1 MPVTKRE
8 NRKGGES
15 VTAKKFF
22 THPFGVISS
31 AIITTFLWGSAF
43 PFIKLSYEHLEIG
56 KTDIWEQML
65 FAGYRFF
72 LASLL
77 IIIFFTLLGRKLT
90 FKRDTV
96 LVVGKVGLFQTFLQY
111 VLFYI
116 GLSYSTGV
124 QGSIIA
130 GTTSFFQLLAAH
142 FMYKNDRLSF
152 RKILGVTVGFAGV
165 IIVNITKG
173 TLSLHLGIGEILL
186 LIAMA
191 FGGYGNVFAKEAAK
205 KVDVASLTAYQMM
218 MGSIGLLLI
227 GGVAVGFLPFH
238 FNLLTFGMLLYLSL
252 LSSVGFILWN
262 NVMKYNQVGKVSMYL
277 FLVPVFGVMLSS
289 FMLHET
295 LSYLVFIGLMMVTSG
310 IIIVNYQR
318 DQKKT
323 EFSKNAS

>member
-1 MPVTKRE
+1 M
-8 NRKGGES
+8 S
-15 VTAKKFF
+15 AKKFF
-22 THPFGVISS
+22 THPLGVIFS

-43 PFIKLSYEHLEIG
+43 PFIKLSYEHLQIE
-56 KTDIWEQML
+56 KTEIWEQIL

-72 LASLL
+72 LAAILILL
-77 IIIFFTLLGRKLT
+77 FFTLFGRKLT
-90 FKRDTV
+90 FQRNTFK
-96 LVVGKVGLFQTFLQY
+96 VVGKVGLFQTFLQY

-116 GLSYSTGV
+116 GLSFSTGV

-142 FMYKNDRLSF
+142 FMYKNDRLSI
-152 RKILGVTVGFAGV
+152 RKMIGVTVGFAGV

-205 KVDVASLTAYQMM
+205 KVDVAYLTAYQMM
-218 MGSIGLLLI
+218 MGAIGLLLI
-227 GGVAVGFLPFH
+227 GGFTAGFFPFH
-238 FNLLTFGMLLYLSL
+238 FDLVSFGMLVYLSL

-289 FMLHET
+289 IMLHEA
-295 LSYLVFIGLMMVTSG
+295 LSYLVFIGLIMVTSG
-310 IIIVNYQR
+310 IIIVNYQK
-318 DQKKT
+318 DKSNNQMK
-323 EFSKNAS
+323 SAS

>member
-1 MPVTKRE
+1 MSAKR
-8 NRKGGES
+8 
-15 VTAKKFF
+15 FF
-22 THPFGVISS
+22 THPLGVIAS
-31 AIITTFLWGSAF
+31 AVITTFLWGSAF
-43 PFIKLSYEHLEIG
+43 PFIKLSYEHLQIG
-56 KTDIWEQML
+56 KNEIWKQMI

-77 IIIFFTLLGRKLT
+77 ILIFFTIIGRKLT
-90 FKRDTV
+90 FKRDTFF
-96 LVVGKVGLFQTFLQY
+96 VVGKVGLFQTFLQY

-116 GLSYSTGV
+116 GLSFSTGV

-142 FMYKNDRLSF
+142 FMYKNDRLNL

-186 LIAMA
+186 LFAMA
-191 FGGYGNVFAKEAAK
+191 FGGYGNVLAKEAAK
-205 KVDVASLTAYQMM
+205 KVDVAYLTAYQMM
-218 MGSIGLLLI
+218 IGSIGLLLI
-227 GGVAVGFLPFH
+227 GGLTAGFLPFY
-238 FNLLTFGMLLYLSL
+238 FDLKTFGMLVYLSV

-277 FLVPVFGVMLSS
+277 FLVPVFGVILSS
-289 FMLHET
+289 IMLNEV

-310 IIIVNYQR
+310 IIIVNYQK
-318 DQKKT
+318 DQRSTHMK
-323 EFSKNAS
+323 SAS

>member
-1 MPVTKRE
+1 MSAKR
-8 NRKGGES
+8 
-15 VTAKKFF
+15 FF
-22 THPFGVISS
+22 THPLGVIGS
-31 AIITTFLWGSAF
+31 AVVTTFLWGSAF
-43 PFIKLSYEHLEIG
+43 PFIKLSYEHLHIG
-56 KTDIWEQML
+56 KNEIWKQMI

-77 IIIFFTLLGRKLT
+77 ILVFFTLIGRKLT
-90 FKRDTV
+90 FKRDTFF
-96 LVVGKVGLFQTFLQY
+96 VVGKVGLFQTFLQY

-116 GLSYSTGV
+116 GLSFSTGV

-142 FMYKNDRLSF
+142 FMYKNDRLTL
-152 RKILGVTVGFAGV
+152 RKIVGVTVGFVGV

-191 FGGYGNVFAKEAAK
+191 FGGYGNVLAKEAAK
-205 KVDVASLTAYQMM
+205 KVDVAYLTAYQMM
-218 MGSIGLLLI
+218 IGSIGLLLI
-227 GGVAVGFLPFH
+227 GGLTAGFFPFH
-238 FNLLTFGMLLYLSL
+238 FDVKTFGMLVYLSL

-277 FLVPVFGVMLSS
+277 FLVPVFGVILSS
-289 FMLHET
+289 LMLNEV

-310 IIIVNYQR
+310 IIIVNYQK
-318 DQKKT
+318 DQRSTHMK
-323 EFSKNAS
+323 SAS

>member
-1 MPVTKRE
+1 M
-8 NRKGGES
+8 
-15 VTAKKFF
+15 TAKKFF
-22 THPFGVISS
+22 THPLGVIGS

-43 PFIKLSYEHLEIG
+43 PFIKLSYEHLKIE
-56 KTDIWEQML
+56 KTEIWEQMI

-72 LASLL
+72 LASILILL
-77 IIIFFTLLGRKLT
+77 FFTIIGRKLT
-90 FKRDTV
+90 FQKNTF

-142 FMYKNDRLSF
+142 FMYKNDRLTL
-152 RKILGVTVGFAGV
+152 RKILGVVVGFAGV

-191 FGGYGNVFAKEAAK
+191 FGGYGNVLAKEAAQ
-205 KVDVASLTAYQMM
+205 KVDVAYLTAYQMM
-218 MGSIGLLLI
+218 IGSFGLLII
-227 GGVAVGFLPFH
+227 GGVTTGFLPFH
-238 FNLLTFGMLLYLSL
+238 FDMITFGMLVYLSL
-252 LSSVGFILWN
+252 LSAVGFILWN

-277 FLVPVFGVMLSS
+277 FLVPVFGVILSS
-289 FMLHET
+289 FMLNEA

-310 IIIVNYQR
+310 IIIVNYQKEHR
-318 DQKKT
+318 GSQMK
-323 EFSKNAS
+323 SAS